1 MPEFVVE
8 AAELKKEAGRESLKK
23 LAEFLKEKLNVD
35 VEATKDQVLF
45 ELEDVTKKYLRV
57 LLRKFLHQNDLKED
71 FRVISGGENVL
82 IVKERKKYI
91 IEE

>member
-8 AAELKKEAGRESLKK
+8 AAELKSSAGGESLKK
-23 LAEFLKEKLNVD
+23 LRDFLREKLE
-35 VEATKDQVLF
+35 VEVETTGDQVLF
-45 ELEDVTKKYLRV
+45 ELEGVTKKYLRV
-57 LLRKFLHQNDLKED
+57 LLRKFLHQQDLKED

-82 IVKERKKYI
+82 IVKERKKYV